1 VSPQPARQWLHDL
14 ELEDAAIAALK
25 ERRSMNTEA
34 RRRASAA
41 YHAKRKAAGL
51 QKVTLWL
58 SPEARDALEE
68 MRAEFGSK
76 DAAADA
82 AIRKLRARP

>member
-1 VSPQPARQWLHDL
+1 
-14 ELEDAAIAALK
+14 
-25 ERRSMNTEA
+25 MNTDA
-34 RRRASAA
+34 RRKASAA

-58 SPEARDALEE
+58 SPEARDVLAE
-68 MRAEFGSK
+68 ATQEFGSK

-82 AIRKLRARP
+82 AIRRLRA

>member
-1 VSPQPARQWLHDL
+1 
-14 ELEDAAIAALK
+14 
-25 ERRSMNTEA
+25 MNTDS

-58 SPEARDALEE
+58 SEEARDELKRLGEVY
-68 MRAEFGSK
+68 GSK
-76 DAAADA
+76 DRGAEIAICHHLAKPAD
-82 AIRKLRARP
+82 